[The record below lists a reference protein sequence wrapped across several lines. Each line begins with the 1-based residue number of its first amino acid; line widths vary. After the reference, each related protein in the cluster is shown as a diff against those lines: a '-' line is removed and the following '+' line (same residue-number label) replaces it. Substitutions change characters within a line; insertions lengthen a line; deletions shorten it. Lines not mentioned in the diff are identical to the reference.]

1 MMGKNKKPVLPSRT
15 LHGKDGPP
23 PRRVIGGYQPL
34 TGEFSPIKPPSN
46 PPKIG
51 KSSGKK

>member
-1 MMGKNKKPVLPSRT
+1 MSKNKKAVLSSRT
-15 LHGKDGPP
+15 IHRKDGHQPK
-23 PRRVIGGYQPL
+23 RVIGGYQPL
-34 TGEFSPIKPPSN
+34 TSEFSPKKPPSN